1 MQYLQDEQCFI
12 VSVLLLFPLVGR
24 VHTDNVLNN
33 ASDKNAKQGTQSKL
47 NRFHDFLLFRP
58 GL

>member
-1 MQYLQDEQCFI
+1 MRYLQDEQCFI
-12 VSVLLLFPLVGR
+12 VSVLLLFALVGL
-24 VHTDNVLNN
+24 VPTDNVLNN
-33 ASDKNAKQGTQSKL
+33 ASDKNAKQDAQSNL